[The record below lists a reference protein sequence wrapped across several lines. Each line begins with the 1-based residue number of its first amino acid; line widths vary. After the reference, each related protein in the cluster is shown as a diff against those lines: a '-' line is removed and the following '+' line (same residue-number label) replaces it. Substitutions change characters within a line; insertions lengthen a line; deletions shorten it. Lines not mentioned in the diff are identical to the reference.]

1 MKPIC
6 RIFLPLILLVQAA
19 LPLPF
24 GAMALAGEGSARKT
38 ARAAQPG
45 ASGLP
50 TPRFVSLSASTVN
63 MRAGPGVRYPIT
75 WVYRRAGVP
84 LMVMAEYDYWRKV
97 RDAEGTEGWM
107 HRSLL
112 SGRRTAV
119 LRAGVGEL
127 RQEPKDRAQI
137 ILRAEAGVIGELFA
151 CQGAWCEMELNDVRA
166 WLPRAD
172 IFGALPNEEF
182 TK

>member
-1 MKPIC
+1 MKLIS
-6 RIFLPLILLVQAA
+6 RIFLLSALLVQAA
-19 LPLPF
+19 LSLPF
-24 GAMALAGEGSARKT
+24 GATAQAGNGTGKKA
-38 ARAAQPG
+38 APPAQPG

-119 LRAGVGEL
+119 LRTGVSEL
-127 RQEPKDRAQI
+127 RREPKDKAQVV
-137 ILRAEAGVIGELFA
+137 LRAEAGVMGKLFA

-166 WLPRAD
+166 WVARGD

-182 TK
+182 KK